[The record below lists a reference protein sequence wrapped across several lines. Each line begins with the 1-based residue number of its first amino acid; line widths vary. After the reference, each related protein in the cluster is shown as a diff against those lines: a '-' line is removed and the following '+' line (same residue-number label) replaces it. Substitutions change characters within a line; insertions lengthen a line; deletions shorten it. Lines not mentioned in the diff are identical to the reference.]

1 MEVRI
6 LNNKELKAF
15 IIAFINK
22 KEKESSNINYIEYS
36 YYELKVK
43 YGLTEEQIDEVL
55 RVSRDYFE
63 NKNYDVYFTNAEFQ
77 YNGQKRKVETNDY
90 MVAVKYK

>member
-63 NKNYDVYFTNAEFQ
+63 NKNYSVYFTNAEFE

-90 MVAVKYK
+90 MVAIKQ

>member
-43 YGLTEEQIDEVL
+43 YGLTEEQIDGVL

-63 NKNYDVYFTNAEFQ
+63 NKNYNVYFTNAEFQ

-90 MVAVKYK
+90 MVAIKQ